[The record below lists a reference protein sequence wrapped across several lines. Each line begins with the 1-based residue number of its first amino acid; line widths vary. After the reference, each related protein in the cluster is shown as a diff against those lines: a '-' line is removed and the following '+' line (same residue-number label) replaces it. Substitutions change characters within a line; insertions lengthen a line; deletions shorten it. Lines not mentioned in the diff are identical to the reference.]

1 MTPKQKRKAKY
12 NSLLNKIKT
21 WATKEDGPFE
31 YKHYFIAV
39 ALMLL
44 FLATVGC
51 ARPGHE
57 KGDTYKI
64 MLGVK
69 CADNGTVQSP
79 IWFHTTLGPDQV
91 TKDNCEK

>member
-1 MTPKQKRKAKY
+1 M
-12 NSLLNKIKT
+12 NKII
-21 WATKEDGPFE
+21 KEKIKWLKEFFSYDDEEKSFLAYLSGSVVV
-31 YKHYFIAV
+31 I
-39 ALMLL
+39 LL
-44 FLATVGC
+44 FLFLVGC

-79 IWFHTTLGPDQV
+79 IWFHTTLGPKQV
-91 TKDNCEK
+91 SKDNCEK

>member
-1 MTPKQKRKAKY
+1 MKKLIK
-12 NSLLNKIKT
+12 KIKQ
-21 WATKEDGPFE
+21 WATKADEPNMM
-31 YKHYFIAV
+31 HYVIA
-39 ALMLL
+39 AAIMIGFLML
-44 FLATVGC
+44 AGC

-79 IWFHTTLGPDQV
+79 IWFHTTLGPKQV

>member
-1 MTPKQKRKAKY
+1 MTPKQKRRAKAK
-12 NSLLNKIKT
+12 SLKNKIMK
-21 WATKEDGPFE
+21 WATKDDGPFE
-31 YKHYFIAV
+31 YKHFIIAA

-44 FLATVGC
+44 FLSLVGC

-64 MLGVK
+64 MLGTK

-79 IWFHTTLGPDQV
+79 IWFHTTIGPDQV
-91 TKDNCEK
+91 SKGRCQ

>member
-1 MTPKQKRKAKY
+1 M
-12 NSLLNKIKT
+12 NKII
-21 WATKEDGPFE
+21 KEKIKWLKEFFAYDDEEKSFLAYLSGS
-31 YKHYFIAV
+31 V
-39 ALMLL
+39 VVMLL
-44 FLATVGC
+44 FLFLVGC

-79 IWFHTTLGPDQV
+79 IWFHTTLGPKQV
-91 TKDNCEK
+91 SKDNCEK